1 MQMIAVDIGNSAI
14 KFLAGEIHLRL
25 PNESTNSPSGFAN
38 TLSAIKGTSA
48 EKGSDPFIWSVVSV
62 NDEICRRLVRWI
74 DEYRP
79 NDRVEIITRSRV
91 PLEVMDSY
99 RETIGVDRL
108 VAAYAAVTSRSE
120 DTSIIIVDA
129 GTAVTIDYVSSA
141 AADGERRFEGGVI
154 FPGAAACLGVLKSA
168 TADLPDVSLLSA
180 SLSAFGSVDEII
192 GTQTDMAI
200 ANGVR
205 LSQSHAVA
213 GIVAAFNQRTHADV
227 VITGGGAEGIVELL
241 DDEITSRWSFQPQLV
256 LRGALLIGQNIL
268 NNENQS
274 DRT

>member
-38 TLSAIKGTSA
+38 TLSAI
-48 EKGSDPFIWSVVSV
+48 KGSDPFIWSVVSV

-154 FPGAAACLGVLKSA
+154 FPGQQRAWACLNL
-168 TADLPDVSLLSA
+168 
-180 SLSAFGSVDEII
+180 
-192 GTQTDMAI
+192 Q
-200 ANGVR
+200 R
-205 LSQSHAVA
+205 LICQMFHCYQQA
-213 GIVAAFNQRTHADV
+213 
-227 VITGGGAEGIVELL
+227 
-241 DDEITSRWSFQPQLV
+241 
-256 LRGALLIGQNIL
+256 
-268 NNENQS
+268 
-274 DRT
+274 

>member
-180 SLSAFGSVDEII
+180 SLSAFGSV
-192 GTQTDMAI
+192 
-200 ANGVR
+200 
-205 LSQSHAVA
+205 A